1 MVNFL
6 KFDPGFLDKD
16 ENGVKF
22 ACALRGLSQI
32 LEVMLLIPF
41 LITLLVCQLI
51 GEITVMTFGLS
62 LPGPVIG
69 MAVLFLWLIVT
80 GKSPDNFES
89 LSNQLLAHLSLLF
102 VPAGVGVMLH
112 FKLLGEDWAAVAA
125 ALIVSTLVTIA
136 VTGWVMA
143 RLSGRGTPRDE

>member
-16 ENGVKF
+16 ESVVKF

-112 FKLLGEDWAAVAA
+112 AELLEAELVPIIL
-125 ALIVSTLVTIA
+125 ALVVSTLITLALTAWIMNKLGSEQA
-136 VTGWVMA
+136 E
-143 RLSGRGTPRDE
+143 P